1 MSRPED
7 DKKSNDQARIILTEN
22 EHSNEK
28 DVSTYFTIFEL
39 NDIEHIE
46 HFFPSHYFRFKKQ

>member
-1 MSRPED
+1 MPRSGD
-7 DKKSNDQARIILTEN
+7 DQARIIVTEN

-28 DVSTYFTIFEL
+28 DVSNYFTIFEL
-39 NDIEHIE
+39 NVIEHIE